1 MRRLG
6 LLRARRDPEL
16 DRARSYYWSARSTLC
31 GAVVRLAHQLIS
43 GSSVTACH
51 NPACTA
57 QTIEETGSHFLP
69 ARETPIV
76 SSTTRHPASG
86 ALIQG
91 SKARKS
97 ALSLSFGSGDDYS
110 LGNEASLDIA
120 PERDRELAGQ
130 GDQHDAPDPARLAA
144 RLLDVP
150 MRERAGGLMFLPEP
164 CDFDQ
169 DAPSPAI
176 SSLGYSLAPCHRS
189 TVIGARRQAEIRS
202 QLPSVREG
210 PGEHLARKDCRAS
223 PAHS

>member
-57 QTIEETGSHFLP
+57 QMIEETGSHFLP

-76 SSTTRHPASG
+76 SSTTRRPASG
-86 ALIQG
+86 ALYRVPKLG
-91 SKARKS
+91 ES
-97 ALSLSFGSGDDYS
+97 ALILSQGASRLGSGDDYP
-110 LGNEASLDIA
+110 LGNAAGLDIA

-130 GDQHDAPDPARLAA
+130 GDQHDA
-144 RLLDVP
+144 
-150 MRERAGGLMFLPEP
+150 
-164 CDFDQ
+164 
-169 DAPSPAI
+169 
-176 SSLGYSLAPCHRS
+176 
-189 TVIGARRQAEIRS
+189 
-202 QLPSVREG
+202 
-210 PGEHLARKDCRAS
+210 
-223 PAHS
+223 